1 LHCIAGLGGEE
12 WKGRGWRQA
21 WEGYKREDGWVH
33 VFSIVHNAIVA
44 RGQKELLILLF
55 KINFHSLCILFRF
68 KMRFLLVPLLA
79 FASSVAAVGS
89 MVVLNN
95 STSTIYAWP
104 VGSTIGDRQTVVSG
118 NSRSILEDGLILTDT
133 YRRPVPR
140 TATSR
145 RQVRRHRYQNHQRPR
160 WTIQRRAATSVF
172 VQSRGKDGVV

>member
-1 LHCIAGLGGEE
+1 MGAGI
-12 WKGRGWRQA
+12 A

-55 KINFHSLCILFRF
+55 KINFHSLCILFGF

-89 MVVLNN
+89 MIVLNN

-104 VGSTIGDRQTVVSG
+104 VGSTIGDRQTIVSG
-118 NSRSILEDGLILTDT
+118 ILRCILENEIILTDT

-140 TATSR
+140 ASTSR
-145 RQVRRHRYQNHQRPR
+145 PQVRRDRYQNHQRAG
-160 WTIQRRAATSVF
+160 WALQWRAATSVF